1 MNGRTEGL
9 LIYNKVYGIELC
21 DTLYSDL
28 RNLSCAGNSNLIYN
42 IYIFFQIVTTMKRTK
57 RNATKNGKVMN
68 EVATAT
74 SKKALVKVEEMPEW
88 ITKKTDGLIID
99 DLHLLIAIGCIID
112 NNRTIGDGTFY
123 DAKEDGK
130 IVGAM
135 ACIEIEVEAGIFGGQ
150 LCAIEEELN
159 CSIAV
164 NSTGRESDYVLLL
177 MKW

>member
-1 MNGRTEGL
+1 
-9 LIYNKVYGIELC
+9 
-21 DTLYSDL
+21 
-28 RNLSCAGNSNLIYN
+28 
-42 IYIFFQIVTTMKRTK
+42 
-57 RNATKNGKVMN
+57 MN

-88 ITKKTDGLIID
+88 ITKKTDGSIID
-99 DLHLLIAIGCIID
+99 DLHLLIAVGCIID
-112 NNRTIGDGTFY
+112 NYRTIGDVTFY
-123 DAKEDGK
+123 EAKEDGK

>member
-1 MNGRTEGL
+1 
-9 LIYNKVYGIELC
+9 
-21 DTLYSDL
+21 
-28 RNLSCAGNSNLIYN
+28 
-42 IYIFFQIVTTMKRTK
+42 MKRTK

-112 NNRTIGDGTFY
+112 NNRTIGDVTFY

-164 NSTGRESDYVLLL
+164 NSTGRESVYVLLL